1 MLLTRLPR
9 HIADL
14 SSYQVSWRGSL
25 PRQCRFCRA
34 SARSRH
40 IARPQPAAFRLL
52 QRPPHRPEPSAAAI
66 WAPLARFIAIEERIG
81 DWASRRKATAFAYE
95 FVRFGIKQAWACLFG
110 GAMVALIVGTYLWYP
125 RDAMLGRYDFMFLA
139 ALAIQVANA
148 DASSSRRWEEAK
160 VILVYHVVGTIMEV
174 FKTDVGSWVY
184 PEASIFRIGGV
195 PLFSGFM
202 YAAIGSY
209 IARCWRLFDFRF
221 LHHPPLWAVYLLG
234 LAIYVNFYTH
244 HYTFDIRY
252 LLFAA
257 AALLFGRTW
266 IYYKVWHVHRRMP
279 LLLGLGL
286 VSRVHLDC
294 RESRHRHQDLALS
307 APGARLVGGLVRQA
321 RIVVPAADHQLRA
334 GCGDQPAGCDQAGR
348 RLISARRFS
357 RRTIISSTSR
367 APSRSVR
374 RRLRR

>member
-1 MLLTRLPR
+1 
-9 HIADL
+9 
-14 SSYQVSWRGSL
+14 
-25 PRQCRFCRA
+25 
-34 SARSRH
+34 
-40 IARPQPAAFRLL
+40 LL

-81 DWASRRKATAFAYE
+81 DWASRGGRARAFAYE

-125 RDAMLGRYDFMFLA
+125 RDAVLGRYDFMFLA
-139 ALAIQVANA
+139 ALAIQVAMLTFKLET
-148 DASSSRRWEEAK
+148 WEEAK

-174 FKTDVGSWVY
+174 FKTDVGSWIY
-184 PEASIFRIGGV
+184 PDASIFRIGGV

-221 LHHPPLWAVYLLG
+221 LHHPPLWAVYLLA
-234 LAIYVNFYTH
+234 LAIYVNFFTH

-257 AALLFGRTW
+257 AALIFGRTW
-266 IYYKVWHVHRRMP
+266 IYYKVWHVHRRML

-286 VSRVHLDC
+286 VSLFIWIAENLGTVTKTWLYP
-294 RESRHRHQDLALS
+294 HQVFGWSAVSFGKLGSWFLLLIISYALVAAINRPVAMS
-307 APGARLVGGLVRQA
+307 DPDRPGA
-321 RIVVPAADHQLRA
+321 
-334 GCGDQPAGCDQAGR
+334 
-348 RLISARRFS
+348 S
-357 RRTIISSTSR
+357 
-367 APSRSVR
+367 
-374 RRLRR
+374 